1 MTRLLAALVLLAPAA
16 FSAEDS
22 WVVVRGERG
31 ATMHGG
37 LADLEVARKY
47 LKDFGPAYLWFRH
60 GGKEYVV
67 RDGKM
72 IEQIDELTR
81 PQEELGEEQGRL
93 GKHQARL
100 GQQQAELGMRQAQA
114 ALHGDHAE
122 QRELGDAQNAI
133 GREQEKIGR
142 EQEKMGKQQQK
153 LSRQVEQKVAMLI
166 DSSLKDGSAKPVR

>member
-47 LKDFGPAYLWFRH
+47 LKDFRLTYLWFRH

-72 IEQIDELTR
+72 IEQIDDLTR
-81 PQEELGEEQGRL
+81 PQEELGEEQDLQGE
-93 GKHQARL
+93 HQ
-100 GQQQAELGMRQAQA
+100 
-114 ALHGDHAE
+114 
-122 QRELGDAQNAI
+122 
-133 GREQEKIGR
+133 
-142 EQEKMGKQQQK
+142 
-153 LSRQVEQKVAMLI
+153 
-166 DSSLKDGSAKPVR
+166 VRVVQ